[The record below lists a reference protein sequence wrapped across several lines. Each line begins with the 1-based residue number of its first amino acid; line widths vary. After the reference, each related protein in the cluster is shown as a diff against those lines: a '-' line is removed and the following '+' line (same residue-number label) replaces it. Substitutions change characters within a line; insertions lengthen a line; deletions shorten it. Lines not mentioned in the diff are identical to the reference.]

1 MFCRAVVT
9 VLFLLL
15 AAAPAPSARQAASV
29 RSIVSR
35 ADRVYAVPVG
45 RSEEGIPI
53 GNGRI
58 GALVWTTPT
67 TLKLQISR
75 VSDYMRGAVLVELD
89 LSGAGADVFTAD
101 GRTSQ
106 RLSVY
111 EGLLDVKAAGV
122 HARLLA
128 WHQRDVFAIEVD
140 DRRPVPEPIQ
150 IKLARD
156 QTTESELALRGGR
169 ILLTQRFEEGPHRA
183 RSAVAI
189 ALLGR
194 RTLARFSNNTEV
206 RIVSPAE
213 RGRVVILIASAATRD
228 PDEDVVASA
237 LSNLDAAAVKSFDD
251 LAGDSAEWW
260 HAFWQRG
267 TLQSSDGTPDSQ
279 ANYHYNLYLTTSLG
293 GRWVGRGW

>member
-1 MFCRAVVT
+1 MFHRAVVT
-9 VLFLLL
+9 ALFLLL
-15 AAAPAPSARQAASV
+15 AAAPAPRARQAASV

-35 ADRVYAVPVG
+35 ADLVYAVPVG
-45 RSEEGIPI
+45 TSAEAIPI
-53 GNGRI
+53 GNGRM

-67 TLKLQISR
+67 TLKFQISR
-75 VSDYMRGAVLVELD
+75 VSDYMGGAVLVDLD

-101 GRTSQ
+101 GRTTQ
-106 RLSVY
+106 HLSVY
-111 EGLLDVKAAGV
+111 EGLLDVKAAGITV
-122 HARLLA
+122 RLLA
-128 WHQRDVFAIEVD
+128 WHQRDVIAIEVD

-150 IKLARD
+150 INLARERTA
-156 QTTESELALRGGR
+156 QSELAVRRGR

-183 RSAVAI
+183 RSAIAI

-194 RTLARFSNNTEV
+194 RTLARLANDTEV

-213 RGRVVILIASAATRD
+213 RGRVVILIASAATVE

-251 LAGDSAEWW
+251 LAGNTAEGW

-267 TLQSSDGTPDSQ
+267 TLQSADGTSDSR

-293 GRWVGRGW
+293 GRW

>member
-1 MFCRAVVT
+1 MFHRAVVT
-9 VLFLLL
+9 ALFLLL
-15 AAAPAPSARQAASV
+15 AAAPAPRARQTAGV

-35 ADRVYAVPVG
+35 SDLVYAVPVG
-45 RSEEGIPI
+45 TSAEGIPI
-53 GNGRI
+53 GNGRM

-67 TLKLQISR
+67 TLKFQISR
-75 VSDYMRGAVLVELD
+75 VSDYMGGAVLVDLD

-101 GRTSQ
+101 GRTTQ
-106 RLSVY
+106 HLSVY

-122 HARLLA
+122 NARLLA
-128 WHQRDVFAIEVD
+128 WHQRDVIAIEVD

-150 IKLARD
+150 INLARD
-156 QTTESELALRGGR
+156 RTAQSELAVRGGR
-169 ILLTQRFEEGPHRA
+169 IVLTQRFEEAPHRA
-183 RSAVAI
+183 NSAIAI

-194 RTLARFSNNTEV
+194 RTLARLANDTEV

-213 RGRVVILIASAATRD
+213 RGRVVILIASAATLE

-237 LSNLDAAAVKSFDD
+237 LSNLDPAAVKSFDD
-251 LAGDSAEWW
+251 LAGDTAEWW

-267 TLQSSDGTPDSQ
+267 TLQSANGTSDYR

-293 GRWVGRGW
+293 GRW